1 MKISTSQYFTTM
13 NNLMS
18 EQHAKISKLQAQLS
32 VGKKNVTPSTDVKAT
47 TASLKLSEVISGQR
61 DDIANLQSV
70 NAGYKE
76 EEATMM
82 AMTDMIMRMQD
93 ISISAA
99 SDTYTSTDLTIFAV
113 EVESYMDDIRGL
125 ANSKDSNGHFMF
137 SGTKATTMPFTKQ
150 ADGTVIYNGNQTEPK
165 LELDSG
171 YKLPLSIS
179 GNKLSGVIERK
190 NALGV
195 VTSRVDMFKV
205 MQDFV
210 TGLKADDRTAVGAAI
225 DELRSVQNNLG
236 INLVDNGLRQ
246 NLVNQREEIAEGKII
261 IYKGLLSDAQDVD
274 YATAITQLSSDM
286 LALEAAQST
295 FAKVSQLSLF
305 SFLR

>member
-1 MKISTSQYFTTM
+1 
-13 NNLMS
+13 
-18 EQHAKISKLQAQLS
+18 
-32 VGKKNVTPSTDVKAT
+32 
-47 TASLKLSEVISGQR
+47 
-61 DDIANLQSV
+61 
-70 NAGYKE
+70 
-76 EEATMM
+76 
-82 AMTDMIMRMQD
+82 
-93 ISISAA
+93 
-99 SDTYTSTDLTIFAV
+99 
-113 EVESYMDDIRGL
+113 
-125 ANSKDSNGHFMF
+125 
-137 SGTKATTMPFTKQ
+137 MPFTKQ

-165 LELDSG
+165 LELDTG

-225 DELRSVQNNLG
+225 DELRSVQHNLG

-246 NLVNQREEIAEGKII
+246 NLVNQREEIAESKII